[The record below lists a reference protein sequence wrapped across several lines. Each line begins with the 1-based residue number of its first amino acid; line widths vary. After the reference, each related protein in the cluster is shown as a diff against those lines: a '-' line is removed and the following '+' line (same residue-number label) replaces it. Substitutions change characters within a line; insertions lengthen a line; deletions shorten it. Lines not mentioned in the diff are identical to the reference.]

1 MWDVMERNDIAKGI
15 KSFARLQTAG
25 LIFLVIFLDN
35 SSKLVV
41 AYMF

>member
-1 MWDVMERNDIAKGI
+1 MERNEIDKGI
-15 KSFARLQTAG
+15 KSFTRLLTSG
-25 LIFLVIFLDN
+25 LIFLAIFLDN